1 MYLTEKEQRML
12 DGEEGYAVRK
22 SMEILVALGDI
33 YCADLLI
40 KVGSVQVAGVSYH
53 NLGDAGLEFLNEL
66 AKDGRVKVLTT
77 LNPAGMDLENW
88 RQLGISEEFAQKQNM
103 VIDAFTKMGILI
115 SCTCTPY
122 LIGNLPRYGEHV
134 AWSESSAVTFANSVI
149 GAKTNREGGPSALA
163 AAFVGKTPCYGL
175 HLDENRVPDIHVQVN
190 AALAKF
196 SDWGALGYSVG
207 KKAENKIPY
216 ITGIKDAELDELKSF
231 CASVVTYGAKPLFY
245 MQGITPGAER
255 HQPPKEKVTIEDG
268 DIKEAYEKINDEV
281 VDIDFVCIGCPHC
294 SIKEIADIAELLKGK
309 RVSPNTEFW
318 VATSRFTKQLADKR
332 GYTEVIER
340 AGGKFACDTC
350 MAVAPLKG
358 RFKSVATTS
367 AKGCYYSR
375 HNNMKTKMGSIKE
388 CIEAAVSGKW
398 S

>member
-1 MYLTEKEQRML
+1 MYLTEKEQKML
-12 DGEEGYAVRK
+12 DGEEGYAVKK
-22 SMEILVALGDI
+22 SMQILVALGDI
-33 YCADLLI
+33 YGAERLI

-66 AKDGRVKVLTT
+66 AKDGKVKVLTT

-88 RQLGISEEFAQKQNM
+88 KNLGISEEFAEKQNM
-103 VIDAFTKMGILI
+103 VIDAFEKMGILI

-122 LIGNLPRYGEHV
+122 LIGNLPRYGEHI

-175 HLDENRVPDIHVQVN
+175 HLDENRVPDIHVHVN
-190 AALAKF
+190 AALTKL
-196 SDWGALGYSVG
+196 SDWGALGYSIG

-245 MQGITPGAER
+245 MQGITPGSEK
-255 HQPPKEKVTIEDG
+255 HPPPKEKVTIENK
-268 DIKEAYEKINDEV
+268 DIKEAYENINDEV
-281 VDIDFVCIGCPHC
+281 TDIDLVCIGCPHC
-294 SIKEIADIAELLKGK
+294 SIKEIAEIAELLKDK
-309 RVSPNTEFW
+309 KISPSTEFW
-318 VATSRFTKQLADKR
+318 VATSRFAKQIADKR
-332 GYTEVIER
+332 GYTEMIER

-358 RFKSVATTS
+358 RFRSVATTS

-375 HNNMKTKMGSIKE
+375 QNSMKTKMGSIEE
-388 CIEAAVSGKW
+388 CVEAAVTGKW

>member
-1 MYLTEKEQRML
+1 
-12 DGEEGYAVRK
+12 
-22 SMEILVALGDI
+22 
-33 YCADLLI
+33 
-40 KVGSVQVAGVSYH
+40 
-53 NLGDAGLEFLNEL
+53 
-66 AKDGRVKVLTT
+66 
-77 LNPAGMDLENW
+77 
-88 RQLGISEEFAQKQNM
+88 
-103 VIDAFTKMGILI
+103 
-115 SCTCTPY
+115 
-122 LIGNLPRYGEHV
+122 
-134 AWSESSAVTFANSVI
+134 
-149 GAKTNREGGPSALA
+149 
-163 AAFVGKTPCYGL
+163 
-175 HLDENRVPDIHVQVN
+175 
-190 AALAKF
+190 
-196 SDWGALGYSVG
+196 
-207 KKAENKIPY
+207 
-216 ITGIKDAELDELKSF
+216 
-231 CASVVTYGAKPLFY
+231 